1 MHKYDAPDPFVEVRQ
16 AIAAQLGV
24 PYIELH
30 PLDGGTNDRTYTAR
44 YDSQRWVV
52 RIEDAGGVQLRRA
65 YHAQTLA
72 RDAGVATPEIVA
84 AHLDAESSDYLW
96 VVEERVTGVHFEP
109 TRLRPAERHALAFE
123 LGQQLR
129 MLHSVVVAEFG
140 IFPPDPWDLN
150 VATFAAWMDREL
162 ERMPGAL
169 DRAGMN
175 LTVLP
180 QVNDVYTMLRDTYTD
195 HPRLCHGDCADAN
208 ILVDQGK
215 VTALI
220 DWEWAKGGDPAANI
234 AYWAF
239 WQDDD
244 AALDALLVGYSADTP
259 AMLRE
264 RVLAYRVVTAI
275 DLMHVYAEHG
285 GPDDIHFCRTKLENA
300 LRART

>member
-1 MHKYDAPDPFVEVRQ
+1 MHTHDAPDSFVEARQ

-24 PYIELH
+24 PYIELQ
-30 PLDGGTNDRTYTAR
+30 PITGGTNDRTYTAR
-44 YDSQRWVV
+44 YGSQRWIV
-52 RIEDAGGVQLRRA
+52 RIEAAGGVQLRRA
-65 YHAQTLA
+65 YDAQTLA
-72 RDAGVATPEIVA
+72 RGAGVATPQIVA
-84 AHLDAESSDYLW
+84 THLDAESSAYLW
-96 VVEERVTGVHFEP
+96 VVEEQVAGVHFEP
-109 TRLRPAERHALAFE
+109 THLEPAECHTLAFE

-129 MLHSVVVAEFG
+129 MLHSVVVADFG
-140 IFPPDPWDLN
+140 IFPPDPWELN
-150 VATFAAWMDREL
+150 VATFAAWMDREI
-162 ERMPGAL
+162 EHIPGAL
-169 DRAGMN
+169 ERAGMS
-175 LTVLP
+175 LSILP
-180 QVNDVYTMLRDTYTD
+180 RVVDVYIMLRDTYTD
-195 HPRLCHGDCADAN
+195 HPRLCHGDCAGTN

-244 AALDALLVGYSADTP
+244 AALDALLVGYSADAP

-275 DLMHVYAEHG
+275 DLMRVYAEHG
-285 GPDDIHFCRTKLENA
+285 GPEDIHFCRTKLENA